1 MSAASVVTPLDETR
15 SSAPPALSRTGVAA
29 VVIGNAMEFFDFI
42 SYATFAVYIS
52 AAYFPSTSEFASIM
66 ATVTVFAIGFVTRPL
81 GGFLIGALG
90 DRVGRKPAMML
101 TVFMIAIGTLGLG
114 ATPSFATIGVA
125 APIIIVLARLI
136 QGLALGGEVGPS
148 TAVLIESAPPQS
160 RGLYSAWQ
168 LAGQGMALILGGLV
182 GVTLSVTLT
191 KDQMAAWGWR
201 IPFLIGLL
209 IVPVALW
216 IRSQLPETL
225 EEGERESSNA
235 RLFGMIF
242 VTHLKISIL
251 GILTIAAATTSTYVG
266 NYMTTYAIR
275 TLKLAPSIAISATL
289 MAGAATLVGALFGG
303 WLSDRIGR
311 KPVMIWPR
319 VLTLLAIYPAF
330 SYLVANAG
338 LASLL
343 IVTGGLGLLTAISGS
358 AYITLLPELMPK
370 AYRSTIIAVTYAV
383 GVTIFG
389 GMTQP
394 VITYLIKATDNP
406 IAPAMYVMGI
416 SVISLVAMVLLP
428 ESRRVDEASR

>member
-1 MSAASVVTPLDETR
+1 MINTRVAMETGRSASEPMH
-15 SSAPPALSRTGVAA
+15 LSKTGVAA

-52 AAYFPSTSEFASIM
+52 AAYFPSTNEFASFM
-66 ATVTVFAIGFVTRPL
+66 ATVTVFAIGFVTRPI

-90 DRVGRKPAMML
+90 DRIGRKPAMML
-101 TVFMIAIGTLGLG
+101 TVFMIAIGTLGLA
-114 ATPSFATIGVA
+114 ATPSFAAIGVA
-125 APIIIVLARLI
+125 APIIIVVARLV

-148 TAVLIESAPPQS
+148 TAVLIESAPPGS

-168 LAGQGMALILGGLV
+168 LAGQGMALILGGVV
-182 GVTLSVTLT
+182 GVTLSTSLSKT
-191 KDQMAAWGWR
+191 QMADWGWR
-201 IPFLIGLL
+201 VPFFIGLL

-216 IRSQLPETL
+216 IRNKLPETL
-225 EEGERESSNA
+225 EKAERESSNA

-242 VTHLKISIL
+242 VTHLKISLL

-275 TLKLAPSIAISATL
+275 TLKLDPSIAIAATVMAGFATL
-289 MAGAATLVGALFGG
+289 IGALFGG

-319 VLTLLAIYPAF
+319 VLTLIVIYPAF
-330 SYLVANAG
+330 SYLVAHADLTN
-338 LASLL
+338 LL
-343 IVTGGLGLLTAISGS
+343 LVTGGLGILTAISGS

-370 AYRSTIIAVTYAV
+370 AYRSTIIAVTYSV

-394 VITYLIKATDNP
+394 IITYMIGALKNP
-406 IAPAMYVMGI
+406 LSPAIYVMII
-416 SVISLVAMVLLP
+416 SVISLIAMAMLP
-428 ESRRVDEASR
+428 ESRQVAETAA